1 MGCDEKEKRAGR
13 KTIIVDNHGRATIA
27 YNIRDR
33 YRRSGKATDTSDN
46 EQPAFFEVSRK
57 CQASAAADC
66 AIETQYL
73 LVRAEL
79 YLLKANE
86 ADLTTVFDGAIVV
99 LLVQFVVLRSRRSA
113 AEHHTNDYDG
123 NAPHHLDRLVS
134 GAKAST
140 TPGLVFAM
148 FAWSAMFVS
157 RFREIRRID
166 GQLQRSY
173 RRTCKDTYPSL

>member
-1 MGCDEKEKRAGR
+1 MGRDEKKKSAGR

-33 YRRSGKATDTSDN
+33 YRRSGKAADTSDN
-46 EQPAFFEVSRK
+46 KQPAFIEVSPE
-57 CQASAAADC
+57 CQVSAAVDC
-66 AIETQYL
+66 AIETQDL

-79 YLLKANE
+79 HLLKAHE
-86 ADLTTVFDGAIVV
+86 AALTTVFDGAIVV
-99 LLVQFVVLRSRRSA
+99 FFVQLIVLRSRRSA

-140 TPGLVFAM
+140 TPGLAFAV

-173 RRTCKDTYPSL
+173 RRTCKDAYPSL